1 MLKTLATGTYD
12 FKKLIESNSYYVD
25 KTSIIEKLIKNKK
38 EVYLFPRPRRFG
50 KSLFISM
57 LDNFFNIEYKDSNK
71 NLFNGLNITKSEYY
85 KELSTR
91 PVINVS
97 FKDMETSNYESM
109 LDNFKEVIRRIY
121 SKKKYLI
128 NMLDEYET
136 VLFNRFLSKDATE
149 EEYKKAI
156 YILSDFMVKYYNKKV
171 VILLDEYDVPIQ
183 NGYLND
189 FYDEIMDLIRG
200 VFSSSLKDNENLD
213 FGVVT
218 GVLRVSGESLFSTF
232 NNPKIYS
239 IMNKNYNE
247 YFGFTEKETKELLEY
262 YGLNLNDDV
271 KEMYDGYVFG
281 GVEIYNPW
289 SIINYAEDKKLIPY
303 WLNTSRNSLIISCVK
318 NCTNNVKVIIEKLLL
333 GKSVKI
339 TINEQITYEN
349 FNDLSNVDNILNLL
363 LASGYLK
370 VVDTY
375 INDSYEEV
383 AIVKLP
389 NMEVAQIFKR
399 ILVEILTADFRI
411 NKILIENFCN
421 AVLDNNKE
429 IMEKTLVQILPN
441 MSYMDTG
448 EDLYQG
454 YLLGVFSVFL
464 NNKKYIVDSNRESGM
479 GRFDLMIKD
488 KIFNIGIVIELKI
501 TKGDM
506 EEMAIKGLNQIEEK
520 EYYMD
525 LVRDGYK
532 DIRKIAI
539 VFKGKKCCIR

>member
-1 MLKTLATGTYD
+1 MLKTIATGTYD

-25 KTSIIEKLIKNKK
+25 KTKIIEELIKNKK

-71 NLFNGLNITKSEYY
+71 DLFNGLNITKSEYY

-128 NMLDEYET
+128 NILDEYET

-213 FGVVT
+213 FGVVA

-232 NNPKIYS
+232 NNPKVYS

-262 YGLNLNDDV
+262 YGLELNEDV
-271 KEMYDGYVFG
+271 KNMYDGYIFG

-289 SIINYAEDKKLIPY
+289 SIIKYADRRVLQPY
-303 WLNTSRNSLIISCVK
+303 WLNTSSNELITRCIRD
-318 NCTNNVKVIIEKLLL
+318 CTENIKVTLEKLLT
-333 GKSVKI
+333 GKSIPFIYNDQV
-339 TINEQITYEN
+339 TYKN
-349 FNDLSNVDNILNLL
+349 SDTLNSVNNILNLL
-363 LASGYLK
+363 FASGYLTI
-370 VVDTY
+370 DR
-375 INDSYEEV
+375 IEV
-383 AIVKLP
+383 NVFGKEVIYVKIP
-389 NMEVAQIFKR
+389 NMEVNELFNNYLLE
-399 ILVEILTADFRI
+399 ILVSDNSNIMGLMSDFCIAIL
-411 NKILIENFCN
+411 E
-421 AVLDNNKE
+421 NNKKN
-429 IMEKTLVQILPN
+429 MEQILNQILPSTSFMN
-441 MSYMDTG
+441 SS
-448 EDLYQG
+448 EDHFDG
-454 YLLGVFSVFL
+454 YLQCLFSLFL

-506 EEMAIKGLNQIEEK
+506 EEGAIKGLKQIEEK

-539 VFKGKKCCIR
+539 CFKGKKCVVR

>member
-1 MLKTLATGTYD
+1 
-12 FKKLIESNSYYVD
+12 
-25 KTSIIEKLIKNKK
+25 
-38 EVYLFPRPRRFG
+38 
-50 KSLFISM
+50 
-57 LDNFFNIEYKDSNK
+57 
-71 NLFNGLNITKSEYY
+71 
-85 KELSTR
+85 
-91 PVINVS
+91 
-97 FKDMETSNYESM
+97 
-109 LDNFKEVIRRIY
+109 
-121 SKKKYLI
+121 
-128 NMLDEYET
+128 
-136 VLFNRFLSKDATE
+136 
-149 EEYKKAI
+149 
-156 YILSDFMVKYYNKKV
+156 
-171 VILLDEYDVPIQ
+171 
-183 NGYLND
+183 
-189 FYDEIMDLIRG
+189 
-200 VFSSSLKDNENLD
+200 
-213 FGVVT
+213 
-218 GVLRVSGESLFSTF
+218 
-232 NNPKIYS
+232 
-239 IMNKNYNE
+239 MNKNYNE

-349 FNDLSNVDNILNLL
+349 FKDLSNVDNILNLL
-363 LASGYLK
+363 LSSGYLK

-383 AIVKLP
+383 VIVKLP

-399 ILVEILTADFRI
+399 IIVEILTSDFRI

-506 EEMAIKGLNQIEEK
+506 EEMALKGLKQIEEK
-520 EYYMD
+520 EYYLD
-525 LVRDGYK
+525 LVKDGYK

-539 VFKGKKCCIR
+539 CFKGKKCCIR